1 MSTEL
6 TTLESLDM
14 DEVQQSVQKH
24 ELALEQMKAD
34 YLPLLDTPITDKKQ
48 LEVVKAARMNFKN
61 TRLEG
66 VQRLDAG
73 CKALYANWKL
83 WVKAR
88 DTFEKKFSDEEEKF
102 RAKEKEFEEAQEREF
117 LRIAQE
123 EQRRVAAR
131 KERMFQIGFR
141 FNGSKY
147 ILEGFAELT
156 ENEVSG
162 LGVDDLQLGEWL
174 NDLERQVAEHKER
187 QEEEER
193 TRRIAAEALEAAQ
206 KAEAARIAAA
216 QAELARKQNEMD
228 AREAQ
233 MNARVN
239 EARKNELIAVGCVE
253 YTDIEGQVVG
263 VPTGMGG
270 YGHVYGV
277 AELNIIPEENWVA
290 IVQMCKEEKQ
300 EYEES
305 ARQREIVARHL
316 REKEEQERLAREEQ
330 MKAEAAQK
338 AVEAERS
345 RLAAEAEAK
354 KKQEELLAQQAA
366 EKLAAAGDKGL
377 VEQYIER
384 LKDLHDTIPVLTSS
398 IGRSAMKSLDKQ
410 LAETK
415 GMLTSLLKDL

>member
-34 YLPLLDTPITDKKQ
+34 YLPLLDTPIADKKQ

-88 DTFEKKFSDEEEKF
+88 DAFEKKFSDEEAKF
-102 RAKEKEFEEAQEREF
+102 REKEKVFEEAEERRF
-117 LRIAQE
+117 LEIAKE

-193 TRRIAAEALEAAQ
+193 TRRIAAEAQAAAQ
-206 KAEAARIAAA
+206 KAEADRIAAA
-216 QAELARKQNEMD
+216 QAELERKQREMD

-233 MNARVN
+233 MNARVYV
-239 EARKNELIAVGCVE
+239 ERRKQVDDLRLVFAGEGAIWLNAETRVALDDLASVPQEQWDAYVVHATE
-253 YTDIEGQVVG
+253 TRRLRDIEL
-263 VPTGMGG
+263 
-270 YGHVYGV
+270 
-277 AELNIIPEENWVA
+277 EKIR
-290 IVQMCKEEKQ
+290 VQ
-300 EYEES
+300 
-305 ARQREIVARHL
+305 
-316 REKEEQERLAREEQ
+316 EEQERIAREEQ
-330 MKAEAAQK
+330 LKAEAAQK

-366 EKLAAAGDKGL
+366 EKALQASDKEKVESLAHIIYCEFLEIGLPELKSAIGQAAM
-377 VEQYIER
+377 
-384 LKDLHDTIPVLTSS
+384 
-398 IGRSAMKSLDKQ
+398 RSYTKQ
-410 LAETK
+410 LMDIHASMVKLSKE
-415 GMLTSLLKDL
+415 L